1 MDDTRVVGGSDGLW
15 LFALLILFGMGGG
28 FGFGNNAGRCASV
41 EDLNTTSNFAR
52 LESQVRSNA
61 DLTERKAD
69 GIANGLCDGFYTTA
83 QQINGVNMNVME
95 SRYLTEKTV
104 ADSNAAV
111 LAAINGLSAKMDA
124 EKIASL
130 QAQVTELKNA
140 QQFCGIPRINPYG
153 YGVYP
158 YTGCGGCGCNG
169 NNNI

>member
-1 MDDTRVVGGSDGLW
+1 
-15 LFALLILFGMGGG
+15 
-28 FGFGNNAGRCASV
+28 
-41 EDLNTTSNFAR
+41 
-52 LESQVRSNA
+52 
-61 DLTERKAD
+61 
-69 GIANGLCDGFYTTA
+69 
-83 QQINGVNMNVME
+83 MNVME

-104 ADSNAAV
+104 ADSNAQV

-158 YTGCGGCGCNG
+158 YTCCGCGCNG
-169 NNNI
+169 TNNI